1 MKTKNALK
9 KALARKKGQRLQVP
23 PSGPKYSLATAMSKV
38 SHK

>member
-9 KALARKKGQRLQVP
+9 KALARKAGQRLQVP
-23 PSGPKYSLATAMSKV
+23 PSGPKYDLAKEIVRV